1 MPATTLMPLISSS
14 FPPGSARAHAESI
27 ANADARSIAL
37 AELAY
42 FQGRTED
49 ALALAAPYFE
59 SPDIGLRSSA
69 CFISAFS
76 CLPLSRIEQ
85 AREML
90 AMLERQAGAAEREE
104 LAVARFARDAALS
117 LLHLDKGEQSAPM
130 PAPNAMSCLSEGV
143 RMFAAYV
150 RAHQAYL
157 RGDYGH
163 SLGIVEGALSMTREV
178 HPIPALYLH
187 LVGCMSAMSIK
198 QIDYAK
204 QLFTGAWE
212 LAEPDRLIEGIAE
225 HHGLL
230 GGLIE
235 TCVKP
240 VDPKAYRDI
249 IDITYRFS
257 AGWRRVHNPRMREE
271 VADNLTTTEF
281 SIAMLL
287 NRGWT
292 IKEIA
297 SFLGVSDNTVKTH
310 MRRVYAKLG
319 IENRRELSHFMLR

>member
-14 FPPGSARAHAESI
+14 FPPGSARAHAESV
-27 ANADARSIAL
+27 ADAHARAIAL
-37 AELAY
+37 GELAY
-42 FQGRTED
+42 FQGRPED
-49 ALALAAPYFE
+49 ALALTAPYLE
-59 SPDIGLRSSA
+59 SPDAGLRSSA
-69 CFISAFS
+69 CLISAYS
-76 CLPLSRIEQ
+76 CLPLNRIEQ

-90 AMLERQAGAAEREE
+90 AILERQAESAAPDA
-104 LAVARFARDAALS
+104 LPIARFARDAALS
-117 LLHLDKGEQSAPM
+117 LLHLDEGEQSAPFPT
-130 PAPNAMSCLSEGV
+130 PAASSLSEGV
-143 RMFAAYV
+143 RMFSAYV

-163 SLGIVEGALSMTREV
+163 SLGIVEGSLSMAREL

-187 LVGCMSAMSIK
+187 LVGCMSAMSTK
-198 QIDYAK
+198 QVDYAK
-204 QLFTGAWE
+204 ELFVRAWE
-212 LAEPDRLIEGIAE
+212 LAEPDGLIEGIAE

-240 VDPKAYRDI
+240 VDAQMYRRI

-310 MRRVYAKLG
+310 TRRVYAKLG
-319 IENRRELSHFMLR
+319 IENRRELARFMLR